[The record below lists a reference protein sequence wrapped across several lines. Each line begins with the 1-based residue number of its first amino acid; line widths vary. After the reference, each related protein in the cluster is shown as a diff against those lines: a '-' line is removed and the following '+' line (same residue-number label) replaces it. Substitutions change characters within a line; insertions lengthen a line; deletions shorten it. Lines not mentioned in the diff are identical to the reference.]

1 MTEPYSPEPAP
12 ALAAARDFRPTFAKG
27 VIFLLVLAGV
37 IAVMLAGALALRS
50 DTGPKVAVSE
60 PDPLT
65 VDVAEIQITPTFELA
80 ETFSGLAQARRTSQ
94 LGSTSGGR
102 IESVRVRVGDA
113 VKAGETLVKLDTRAL
128 AAQLASSQAV
138 IAEAKAAHRLALDT
152 VERQRTLLAQG
163 HISAQRVDEAE
174 AQAATAAAR
183 TDAARAQADALSV
196 QIELARIT
204 APYDGVI
211 TSRFAD
217 EGAIAGPGQP
227 ILELVE
233 EGRLE
238 AQIGVPSDVVSSLRP
253 GETYEL
259 LTDAGA
265 IKAKLRGVT
274 GVVNASQRTVAA
286 VFELEAARGVPAGSL
301 VRLSLPRT
309 IDEGG
314 FWVPLKSLTS
324 ASRGLWTVYVAA
336 PAGDGARAEARLVEM
351 VHTSG
356 DRAFV
361 RGPMQTGDRV
371 IIDGLHR
378 ITPGIPVK
386 PQLTQRAATIR
397 GG

>member
-1 MTEPYSPEPAP
+1 MTDPYAAAP
-12 ALAAARDFRPTFAKG
+12 LAARDYRPTFAKG
-27 VIFLLVLAGV
+27 VTFLLVLAGL

-50 DTGPKVAVSE
+50 DTGPKVAESE

-65 VDVAEIQITPTFELA
+65 VEVAEIEITRTFELA
-80 ETFSGLAQARRTSQ
+80 ETFSGLARPRRTSQ
-94 LGSTSGGR
+94 LGVTTGGR

-113 VKAGETLVKLDTRAL
+113 VRAGETLVKLDTRAL
-128 AAQLASSQAV
+128 AAQLASLEAAV
-138 IAEAKAAHRLALDT
+138 AEAKAAHRLALDT
-152 VERQRTLLAQG
+152 VERQRTLLVNG
-163 HISAQRVDEAE
+163 HISAQRLDEAE
-174 AQAATAAAR
+174 AQATTAAAR
-183 TDAARAQADALSV
+183 TDAARAQADALRV
-196 QIELARIT
+196 QIELARIA

-233 EGRLE
+233 ESFLE
-238 AQIGVPSDVVSSLRP
+238 AQIGVPSDVVSSLMP
-253 GETYEL
+253 GESYEL
-259 LTDAGA
+259 LTDSGA

-286 VFELEAARGVPAGSL
+286 VFEFEAARDVPAGSL
-301 VRLSLPRT
+301 VRLSVPRT
-309 IDEGG
+309 IEEGG

-336 PAGDGARAEARLVEM
+336 PAGAGARAEARLVEM

-371 IIDGLHR
+371 ITDGLHR
-378 ITPGIPVK
+378 ITPGVPVR
-386 PQLTQRAATIR
+386 PQLTERAPASS